1 MLTSPHTEGEAWGGC
16 IHHQPTHNHNLLSAA
31 KHYPQEVKLSRG
43 GLAGLAQA
51 VGQVQQ
57 GEVKPTPLVSPFKA
71 NLPCTAVNSSP
82 FPLMASLLLHRPTP
96 GLPFSVG

>member
-43 GLAGLAQA
+43 VSQGLRRLR
-51 VGQVQQ
+51 VKCSR